1 MRVARQDYCAFL
13 GRELLALTFIA
24 AAFGKMIH
32 FDATVSMM
40 SVYGIPTPSFL
51 CALAILIEASG
62 GLSLA
67 LGFYSRWG
75 AAILAAFLIPVTLI
89 FHITPDQ
96 RTSLIANMAIMGG
109 LLMILAFGPGA
120 ISFDGE
126 KVLR

>member
-1 MRVARQDYCAFL
+1 MARQDYCAFL
-13 GRELLALTFIA
+13 GRLLLALTFLA

-32 FDATVSMM
+32 FDATAKVMM
-40 SVYGIPTPSFL
+40 IYGIPTPYFL
-51 CALAILIEASG
+51 CALAILVEAAG

-75 AAILAAFLIPVTLI
+75 AATLAAFLIPVTLI

-96 RTSLIANMAIMGG
+96 RTHLIKNLAIMGG
-109 LLMILAFGPGA
+109 LLMVLAFGPGA

-126 KVLR
+126 RALK